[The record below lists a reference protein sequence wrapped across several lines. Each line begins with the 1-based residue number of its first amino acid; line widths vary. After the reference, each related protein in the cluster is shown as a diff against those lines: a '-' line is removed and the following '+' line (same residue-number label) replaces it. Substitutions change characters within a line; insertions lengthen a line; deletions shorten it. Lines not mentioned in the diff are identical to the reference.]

1 MTATPSSEPL
11 AIVVLDATDAAHENH
26 QKLLARLPGVGVVC
40 FSDPNKAL
48 HSAHS
53 NGVDLLIVSLGT
65 TAETTAFIKQVRLA
79 EPAVPI
85 IAISKE
91 KDLEKE
97 LRQGVYEAGA
107 MTLLD
112 QRPIDPM
119 VYLNASRTALAFAVL
134 RREEKQRLQEAQNKT
149 TAVYAELE
157 KREAICIEAMRN
169 AAGLAD
175 PVLAERMAGV
185 ATISRQ
191 IAQQLRLEDARR
203 LEAATRIYD
212 IGMLALPAT
221 LRARRLEPLNADDTK
236 FFQTHV
242 TRCTEIFGGMPMGLM
257 GLAWAV
263 ALSHHER
270 FDGTG
275 YPSQKAGEQ
284 IPLHARIVAVAE
296 AFYDATRPVGG
307 IPGSPVAGLQK
318 VQRQEMTAFDPAV
331 IGALGKVVEAITAGI
346 MQAT

>member
-1 MTATPSSEPL
+1 MTAASTEPL
-11 AIVVLDATDAAHENH
+11 AIVVLDATEAAHENH
-26 QKLLARLPGVGVVC
+26 QKLLSRVPGVGVVC
-40 FSDPNKAL
+40 FSDANKAL

-53 NGVDLLIVSLGT
+53 NGVDLLIVSLMTLG
-65 TAETTAFIKQVRLA
+65 ETVAFIKQVRLA

-91 KDLEKE
+91 KELLKE
-97 LRQGVYEAGA
+97 LRQDVYEAGA

-119 VYLNASRTALAFAVL
+119 VYLNASRTALGFAML
-134 RREEKQRLQEAQNKT
+134 RRDEKQRLQDAQNKT
-149 TAVYAELE
+149 AAVYTELE
-157 KREAICIEAMRN
+157 KREAMLIEAMRN

-175 PVLAERMAGV
+175 PALAERMAGV

-212 IGMLALPAT
+212 IGMLCLPAP

-236 FFQTHV
+236 LMQTHV
-242 TRCTEIFGGMPMGLM
+242 TRCTEIFGGVPMGLM
-257 GLAWAV
+257 GMAWAV
-263 ALSHHER
+263 AMSHHER
-270 FDGTG
+270 YDGTG

-284 IPLHARIVAVAE
+284 IPIYGRIVAVAE
-296 AFYDATRPVGG
+296 AFYDATRPAHG
-307 IPGSPVAGLQK
+307 IPGSPVAGLQR
-318 VQRQEMTAFDPAV
+318 VQRAEMTAFDPV
-331 IGALGKVVEAITAGI
+331 IIAALGKVVEAIAAGI